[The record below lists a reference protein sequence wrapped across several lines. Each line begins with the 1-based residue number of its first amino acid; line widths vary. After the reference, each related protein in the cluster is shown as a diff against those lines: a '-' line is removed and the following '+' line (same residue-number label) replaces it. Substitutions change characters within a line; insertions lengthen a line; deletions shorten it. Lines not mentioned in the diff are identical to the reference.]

1 MGFRCFHARLHNPWI
16 NQEAVPG
23 KRLLG
28 SCLFL
33 SRIAPTKLCL
43 SFLACVAASVTGM
56 NPLEAKK
63 LLDLAF
69 CHSWLLQANLKPKHL
84 ALFKDSIIQKW
95 LNPRATNSTGLI
107 ADINEKLLFTQNLL
121 SSTSHSLLKF
131 LHSSQLNSCAFYFP
145 CSPFVPKLG

>member
-1 MGFRCFHARLHNPWI
+1 MSQLGLHPLSPQSTSAFQTSPYSLPAHQYPRFLRKKETAKSSSWDICPKMGFRCFHARLHNPWI

-43 SFLACVAASVTGM
+43 SCLACVAASVTGM

-84 ALFKDSIIQKW
+84 ALFKD
-95 LNPRATNSTGLI
+95 
-107 ADINEKLLFTQNLL
+107 
-121 SSTSHSLLKF
+121 
-131 LHSSQLNSCAFYFP
+131 
-145 CSPFVPKLG
+145 